1 MEVHVERSEG
11 LERRLRVQVPEERV
25 KGEVDR
31 RLGEMAR
38 TARIPGFRPGRV
50 PMRVLAQRF
59 GRQVRGEVV
68 GEIVQ
73 SSLLDALAQEKL
85 RPAGSPVIDPLEAEP
100 GNGVSYTAVFDV
112 FPEITLP
119 DLATLTV
126 RRPVAEVTE
135 ADVDAMI
142 ETLRRQRTTWREVE
156 RAAALGDRVV
166 ADLAG
171 SVDGEPREGLGGEG
185 VEIELGAG
193 RMVAGLEDGLVGVQA
208 GEQRV
213 VELTFPEDHGEPEL
227 AGRPVRFEVTVHRV
241 EEPVVPEVDDALAAS
256 FGVEEGGVEA
266 FRREVRGNM
275 ERELADALRARIRDE
290 VMNALLAAQPVDLPR
305 ALVDEEIER
314 QMDERRR
321 QLAGLGID
329 AERLE
334 LDRAHFEEAARRRV
348 ALGLVLAEVVRSNG
362 LQADPERV
370 RQRVE
375 SIASTYEQPAE
386 VVRWIYSD
394 RSRLEPIESVVLE
407 DQVVEWVLERAR
419 VEEQPSS
426 FDELLNPGQT
436 SSKS

>member
-50 PMRVLAQRF
+50 PLRVLAQRF

-73 SSLLDALAQEKL
+73 SSLLDALAQEQL

-100 GNGVSYTAVFDV
+100 GTGVSYTAVFDV
-112 FPEITLP
+112 FPEVELP
-119 DLATLTV
+119 DPATLTV

-142 ETLRRQRTTWREVE
+142 ETLRRQRTTWHEVE
-156 RAAALGDRVV
+156 RGAALGDRVV
-166 ADLAG
+166 ADVTG
-171 SVDGEPREGLGGEG
+171 SVDGEPRDQLGGKEA
-185 VEIELGAG
+185 EIELGSG
-193 RMVAGLEDGLVGVQA
+193 RMVAGLEEGLVGVQA

-213 VELTFPEDHGEPEL
+213 IELSLPEDYPDAEL
-227 AGRPVRFEVTVHRV
+227 AGRPVRFEVSVQRV
-241 EEPVVPEVDDALAAS
+241 EEPVVPEVDEELAAS
-256 FGVEEGGVEA
+256 FGVQEGGVEA

-275 ERELADALRARIRDE
+275 ERELADALRARTRDE
-290 VMNALLAAQPVDLPR
+290 VMNVLLAAQPVELPR

-314 QMDERRR
+314 QMNERRR

-329 AERLE
+329 AARLE
-334 LDRAHFEEAARRRV
+334 LDRSHFEQAARRRV

-407 DQVVEWVLERAR
+407 DQVVEWVLERAQ
-419 VEEQPSS
+419 VEDQPSS

-436 SSKS
+436 SSRA